1 MRLSY
6 GYVRMQPT
14 TDQALIKILADLFR
28 ECSEAHHRAFQDTN
42 GEDPEWPLW
51 YADHLMARLSKR
63 LRAKFTKSE
72 LVYLLLAANREQ
84 EFRAPGADWPGY
96 YAKYFYDRYL

>member
-1 MRLSY
+1 
-6 GYVRMQPT
+6 MQPT

-28 ECSEAHHRAFQDTN
+28 ECSEARQRAFRDTD
-42 GEDPEWPLW
+42 GEDPEWPRW
-51 YADHLMARLSKR
+51 YADQLMDRLSKR
-63 LRAKFTKSE
+63 LRASFTKSE

-96 YAKYFYDRYL
+96 YAKFFYDRYL

>member
-1 MRLSY
+1 
-6 GYVRMQPT
+6 MQPS

-28 ECSEAHHRAFQDTN
+28 ECGEAHGRAFRESD
-42 GEDPEWPLW
+42 GEDAEWPLW
-51 YADHLMARLSKR
+51 YADHLMHRLSKR
-63 LRAKFTKSE
+63 LKAEFSKSE

-96 YAKYFYDRYL
+96 YAKFFYDRFL

>member
-1 MRLSY
+1 
-6 GYVRMQPT
+6 MQPT
-14 TDQALIKILADLFR
+14 SDQALIKILADIFR
-28 ECSEAHHRAFQDTN
+28 ECSEAHHRAFDDTK

-51 YADHLMARLSKR
+51 YAEHLMDRLSKR
-63 LRAKFTKSE
+63 LTAKFTKSE

-96 YAKYFYDRYL
+96 YAKFFYDRFL